1 MSARDEI
8 GEQQDEPDEREALQE
23 EIAQTREELGETVE
37 ALVNKA
43 DVKAQVHDKVD
54 ETKDELRAKQHEA
67 TTQIAHVA
75 RRPTTYWAIAG
86 AVALLLVIGRIR
98 RR

>member
-8 GEQQDEPDEREALQE
+8 DEQDPPDERELLAE

-43 DVKAQVHDKVD
+43 DVKAQVQEKVE
-54 ETKDELRAKQHEA
+54 ETKEGLHAKQEEVTVEVA
-67 TTQIAHVA
+67 RVA

-86 AVALLLVIGRIR
+86 AAVTLLLIGRIR